1 MLRPARAA
9 ALSASSAAGAE
20 ILWLGDPRAAD
31 PALAGGKAAA
41 LSRLAAGHH
50 VPQGF
55 VVALSGAALDRADR
69 EAVAAAYRALG
80 ERCGVADPPVAV
92 RSSAV
97 DEDGAEASFAGQH
110 ETLLGVAGAEQVWW
124 AMSRCVA
131 SFAGER
137 AAAYRRRAGL
147 PDAPDRAAVLVQWLV
162 PADAAGVV
170 FSANPVTGARD
181 EVIVNAAWGLG
192 ESVVSGTVT
201 PDAIVVDRASL
212 AVRGRVVAV
221 KHRMTVPDGDGVR
234 EVPVPARLA
243 RMPAIDDA
251 QARAAA
257 ALAIALERDTGRPV
271 DLEVAWA
278 GADLFLLQCRPI
290 TTL

>member
-1 MLRPARAA
+1 MPCPARAT
-9 ALSASSAAGAE
+9 ALHAPAAAGAE
-20 ILWLGDPRAAD
+20 ILWLGDPRAGD
-31 PALAGGKAAA
+31 PGVAGGKAAA
-41 LSRLAAGHH
+41 LSRLAAGHRI
-50 VPQGF
+50 PPGF

-80 ERCGVADPPVAV
+80 RRCGVADPPVAV

-97 DEDGAEASFAGQH
+97 DEDGADASFAGQH
-110 ETLLGVAGAEQVWW
+110 DTVLGVAGAEQVWW
-124 AMSRCVA
+124 AMSRCAA

-201 PDAIVVDRASL
+201 PDAIVVDRPSL
-212 AVRGRVVAV
+212 AVRGRVVAD
-221 KHRMTVPDGDGVR
+221 KRRMTVPDGDGVR

-257 ALAIALERDTGRPV
+257 ALAIELERETGRPV

>member
-1 MLRPARAA
+1 
-9 ALSASSAAGAE
+9 
-20 ILWLGDPRAAD
+20 
-31 PALAGGKAAA
+31 
-41 LSRLAAGHH
+41 
-50 VPQGF
+50 
-55 VVALSGAALDRADR
+55 
-69 EAVAAAYRALG
+69 
-80 ERCGVADPPVAV
+80 V

-97 DEDGAEASFAGQH
+97 DEDGAAASFAGQH
-110 ETLLGVAGAEQVWW
+110 DTVLGVDGVERVWW
-124 AMSRCVA
+124 AISRCTA

-147 PDAPDRAAVLVQWLV
+147 PDAPERAAVLVQWLV

-170 FSANPVTGARD
+170 FSANPLTGARD
-181 EVIVNAAWGLG
+181 EVLVNAAWGLG

-201 PDAIVVDRASL
+201 PDLVVVDRASL
-212 AVRGRVVAV
+212 SVRGRVVAD
-221 KHRMTVPDGDGVR
+221 KARMTVPAPGGVR

-257 ALAIALERDTGRPV
+257 ALAVALERETGRPV

-278 GADLFLLQCRPI
+278 GAELFLLQCRPI
-290 TTL
+290 TTLSTTRSIP